1 MPEEPKNKSSFKD
14 ILSKPLVKSD
24 SSVLRYSGIGIQL
37 AAVIIIFLFAGIW
50 LDGLLETKFIFTL
63 IFTLIGFAGG
73 FYSFFLNVQKLSAKK
88 PGKDIKK
95 P

>member
-1 MPEEPKNKSSFKD
+1 MPEEPKNKSSLKD

-24 SSVLRYSGIGIQL
+24 SSILQYSGIGVQL
-37 AAVIIIFLFAGIW
+37 AAVIIVFLFLGIW

-73 FYSFFLNVQKLSAKK
+73 FYSFFLSVQKLSKK